1 MVQVKGFKGI
11 RPTKEKS
18 EDIAA
23 VPYDVVKS
31 GEAKLIAEENPL
43 SFLKID
49 RAEIN
54 FDEDIDFQD
63 PKVYEKAKELI
74 EEYIAKG
81 FFLEDPDES
90 IYIYE
95 QQWKDVVQKGI
106 VCLSSCE
113 DYLDKK
119 VKIHEHTLTAK
130 EIDRTNHIDITN
142 YHTGPIFLLYR
153 EKEEIQEAIEEGV
166 KTGEVIFDFE
176 RDGVKHKGYRIE
188 PGKLEELFKD
198 VDVTYI
204 ADGHHRCKSAI
215 NVYEKRKEEDRLTEG
230 SGYFLSVIFPKNE
243 VKILPYNR
251 IVKDLSPYSEE
262 EFVGKLKEYYEVE
275 EIEDYRDP
283 VGKFNATV
291 FVGNTFYSIDLK
303 EDKKSE
309 DPVDSLDAAVMQ
321 KYIFDDILGIKNPK
335 EDKRLE
341 FVGGIR
347 EPAFAIE
354 KVKDEGGAAFF
365 LWATTVEELLNV
377 ADHDRIMPPKCTWFE
392 PKLQSGL
399 FLHRL

>member
-1 MVQVKGFKGI
+1 MVQIKGFHAV

-18 EDIAA
+18 KEISA
-23 VPYDVVKS
+23 VPYDVVNS
-31 GEAKLIAEENPL
+31 AEAKEIAKENPL
-43 SFLKID
+43 SFLRID

-54 FDEDIDFQD
+54 FDEEVDFQD

-81 FFLEDPDES
+81 DFVEDPEES

-95 QQWKDVVQKGI
+95 QKWRDVVQRGI

-142 YHTGPIFLLYR
+142 YHTGPIFLIYR
-153 EKEEIQEAIEEGV
+153 EKKEIQDVIEEGV

-176 RDGVKHKGYRIE
+176 ADDVKHKGYRIE
-188 PGKLEELFKD
+188 AEKLEELFKE
-198 VDVTYI
+198 VDLTYI

-230 SGYFLSVIFPKNE
+230 SKYFLSVIFPKNE

-251 IVKDLSPYSEE
+251 IVKDLSPYTEE
-262 EFVGKLKEYYEVE
+262 EFIEKIKEYYDVE
-275 EIEDYRDP
+275 EIPEYRDP
-283 VGKFNATV
+283 IGKFNATA
-291 FVGNTFYSIDLK
+291 FTGGKFYSIDLK

-309 DPVDSLDAAVMQ
+309 DPVDSLDAAVLQ
-321 KYIFDDILGIKNPK
+321 KYIFDEILGIVNPK

-347 EPAFAIE
+347 DSAFAIG
-354 KVKDEGGAAFF
+354 KVKEEGGAAFF
-365 LWATTVEELLNV
+365 LWPTTVEELLNV
-377 ADHDRIMPPKCTWFE
+377 ADHDLIMPPKCTWFE

>member
-23 VPYDVVKS
+23 VPYDVVNS

-176 RDGVKHKGYRIE
+176 RDGVKHKGYRI
-188 PGKLEELFKD
+188 
-198 VDVTYI
+198 
-204 ADGHHRCKSAI
+204 
-215 NVYEKRKEEDRLTEG
+215 
-230 SGYFLSVIFPKNE
+230 
-243 VKILPYNR
+243 
-251 IVKDLSPYSEE
+251 
-262 EFVGKLKEYYEVE
+262 
-275 EIEDYRDP
+275 
-283 VGKFNATV
+283 
-291 FVGNTFYSIDLK
+291 
-303 EDKKSE
+303 
-309 DPVDSLDAAVMQ
+309 
-321 KYIFDDILGIKNPK
+321 
-335 EDKRLE
+335 
-341 FVGGIR
+341 
-347 EPAFAIE
+347 
-354 KVKDEGGAAFF
+354 
-365 LWATTVEELLNV
+365 
-377 ADHDRIMPPKCTWFE
+377 
-392 PKLQSGL
+392 
-399 FLHRL
+399 

>member
-1 MVQVKGFKGI
+1 MVQIKGFHAV

-18 EDIAA
+18 KEISA
-23 VPYDVVKS
+23 VPYDVVNS
-31 GEAKLIAEENPL
+31 AEAKEIAKENPL
-43 SFLKID
+43 SFLRID

-54 FDEDIDFQD
+54 FDEEVDFQD

-81 FFLEDPDES
+81 DFVEDPEES

-95 QQWKDVVQKGI
+95 QKWRDVVQRGI

-142 YHTGPIFLLYR
+142 YHTGPIFLIYR
-153 EKEEIQEAIEEGV
+153 EKKEIHDVIEEGV

-176 RDGVKHKGYRIE
+176 ADDVKHKGYRIQAE
-188 PGKLEELFKD
+188 KLEELFKE
-198 VDVTYI
+198 VDLTYI

-230 SGYFLSVIFPKNE
+230 SKYFLSVIFPKNE

-251 IVKDLSPYSEE
+251 IVKDLSPYTEE
-262 EFVGKLKEYYEVE
+262 EFIEKIKEYYDVE
-275 EIEDYRDP
+275 EIPEYRDP
-283 VGKFNATV
+283 IGKFNATA
-291 FVGNTFYSIDLK
+291 FTGGKFYSIDLK

-309 DPVDSLDAAVMQ
+309 DPVDSLDAAVLQ
-321 KYIFDDILGIKNPK
+321 KYIFDEILGIVNPK

-347 EPAFAIE
+347 DSAFAIG
-354 KVKDEGGAAFF
+354 KVKEEGGAAFF
-365 LWATTVEELLNV
+365 LWPTTVEELLNV
-377 ADHDRIMPPKCTWFE
+377 ADHDLIMPPKCTWFE

>member
-1 MVQVKGFKGI
+1 MVQIKGFHAV

-18 EDIAA
+18 KEISA
-23 VPYDVVKS
+23 VPYDVVNS
-31 GEAKLIAEENPL
+31 AEAKEIAKENPL
-43 SFLKID
+43 SFLRID

-54 FDEDIDFQD
+54 FDEEVDFQD
-63 PKVYEKAKELI
+63 QKVYEKAKELI

-81 FFLEDPDES
+81 DFVEDPEES

-95 QQWKDVVQKGI
+95 QKWRDVVQRGI

-142 YHTGPIFLLYR
+142 YHTGPIFLIYR
-153 EKEEIQEAIEEGV
+153 EKKEIHDVIEEGV

-176 RDGVKHKGYRIE
+176 ADDVKHKGYRIE
-188 PGKLEELFKD
+188 AEKLEELFKE
-198 VDVTYI
+198 VDLTYI

-230 SGYFLSVIFPKNE
+230 SKYFLSVIFPKNE

-251 IVKDLSPYSEE
+251 IVKDLSPYTEE
-262 EFVGKLKEYYEVE
+262 EFIEKIKEYYGVE
-275 EIEDYRDP
+275 EIPEYRDP
-283 VGKFNATV
+283 IGKFNATA
-291 FVGNTFYSIDLK
+291 FTGGKFYSIDLK

-321 KYIFDDILGIKNPK
+321 KYIFDEILGIVNPK

-347 EPAFAIE
+347 DSAFAIG
-354 KVKDEGGAAFF
+354 KVKEEGGAAFF
-365 LWATTVEELLNV
+365 LWPTTVEELLNV
-377 ADHDRIMPPKCTWFE
+377 ADHDLIMPPKCTWFE

>member
-1 MVQVKGFKGI
+1 MVQIKGFHAV

-18 EDIAA
+18 KEISA
-23 VPYDVVKS
+23 VPYDVVNS
-31 GEAKLIAEENPL
+31 AEAKEIAKENPL
-43 SFLKID
+43 SFLRID

-54 FDEDIDFQD
+54 FDEEVDFQD

-81 FFLEDPDES
+81 DFVEDPEES

-95 QQWKDVVQKGI
+95 QKWRDVVQRGI

-142 YHTGPIFLLYR
+142 YHTGPIFLIYR
-153 EKEEIQEAIEEGV
+153 EKKEIHDVIEEGV

-176 RDGVKHKGYRIE
+176 ADDVKHKGYRIE
-188 PGKLEELFKD
+188 AEKLEELFKE
-198 VDVTYI
+198 VDLTYI

-230 SGYFLSVIFPKNE
+230 SKYFLSVIFPKNE

-251 IVKDLSPYSEE
+251 IVKDLSPYTEE
-262 EFVGKLKEYYEVE
+262 EFIEKIKEYYGVE
-275 EIEDYRDP
+275 EIPEYRDP
-283 VGKFNATV
+283 IGKFNATA
-291 FVGNTFYSIDLK
+291 FTGGKFYSIDLK

-309 DPVDSLDAAVMQ
+309 DPVDSLDAAVLQ
-321 KYIFDDILGIKNPK
+321 KYIFDEILGIVNPK

-347 EPAFAIE
+347 DSAFAIG
-354 KVKDEGGAAFF
+354 KVKEEGGAAFF
-365 LWATTVEELLNV
+365 LWPTTVEELLNV
-377 ADHDRIMPPKCTWFE
+377 ADHDLIMPPKCTWFE

>member
-1 MVQVKGFKGI
+1 MVQIKGFHAV

-18 EDIAA
+18 KEISA
-23 VPYDVVKS
+23 VPYDVVNS
-31 GEAKLIAEENPL
+31 AEAKEIAKENPL
-43 SFLKID
+43 SFLRID

-54 FDEDIDFQD
+54 FDEEVDFQD

-81 FFLEDPDES
+81 DFVEDPEES

-95 QQWKDVVQKGI
+95 QKWRDVVQRGI

-142 YHTGPIFLLYR
+142 YHTGPIFLIYR
-153 EKEEIQEAIEEGV
+153 EKKEIHDVIEEGV

-176 RDGVKHKGYRIE
+176 ADDVKHKGYRIQAE
-188 PGKLEELFKD
+188 KLEELFKE
-198 VDVTYI
+198 VDLTYI

-230 SGYFLSVIFPKNE
+230 SKYFLSVIFPKNE

-251 IVKDLSPYSEE
+251 IVKDLSPYTEE
-262 EFVGKLKEYYEVE
+262 EFIEKIKEYYDVE
-275 EIEDYRDP
+275 EIPEYRDP
-283 VGKFNATV
+283 IGKFNATA
-291 FVGNTFYSIDLK
+291 FTGGKFYSIDLK

-321 KYIFDDILGIKNPK
+321 KYIFDEILGIVNPK

-347 EPAFAIE
+347 DSAFAIG
-354 KVKDEGGAAFF
+354 KVKEEGGAAFF
-365 LWATTVEELLNV
+365 LWPTTVEELLNV
-377 ADHDRIMPPKCTWFE
+377 ADHDLIMPPKCTWFE

>member
-1 MVQVKGFKGI
+1 MVAIKGFHAI

-18 EDIAA
+18 AEISA
-23 VPYDVVKS
+23 VPYDVVNS
-31 GEAKLIAEENPL
+31 AEAKEIAKENPL
-43 SFLKID
+43 SFLRID

-54 FDEDIDFQD
+54 FDEEVDFQD
-63 PKVYEKAKELI
+63 PRVYEKAKELI

-81 FFLEDPDES
+81 DFVEDAEEN

-95 QQWKDVVQKGI
+95 QKWKDVVQRGI

-113 DYLDKK
+113 DYLNKK

-153 EKEEIQEAIEEGV
+153 EKKEIQDIIDEGV

-176 RDGVKHKGYRIE
+176 ADDVQHTGYRIE
-188 PGKLEELFKD
+188 AEKLEELFKD
-198 VDVTYI
+198 VDLTYI

-230 SGYFLSVIFPKNE
+230 SKYFLSVIFPKNE

-251 IVKDLSPYSEE
+251 IVKDLSPYSDE
-262 EFVGKLKEYYEVE
+262 EFVEKLKEYYNVE
-275 EIEDYRDP
+275 EISEYRDP
-283 VGKFNATV
+283 QGKFNATA
-291 FVGNTFYSIDLK
+291 FVGGKFYSIDLK
-303 EDKKSE
+303 EDKKSD

-321 KYIFDDILGIKNPK
+321 KYIFDGILGIKNPK

-347 EPAFAIE
+347 DSSFAIG
-354 KVKDEGGAAFF
+354 KVKEEGGAAFF
-365 LWATTVEELLNV
+365 LWPTTVEELLNV
-377 ADHDRIMPPKCTWFE
+377 ADHDMIMPPKCTWFE